1 MIVDQDEKRDH
12 LSKEEQLGVIHH
24 TVGNTYLYGMMN
36 RHPQLKTQTVTIFE
50 RERINNATPKHIGE
64 YFDTLEPLFK
74 SHNYDPSVIANFD
87 ETMLQESKK
96 RWKVIVTR
104 DQKPAEAAKLE
115 GFPHITLGVTIFA
128 DGGHLPP
135 VLILP
140 QQTLPIE
147 LTATELDRLI
157 EIDITGQDS
166 GWMTMQVF
174 EKYCEKEI
182 IPAFRRRLAL
192 LPTGARGLLV
202 LDGHSSR
209 GSAKAMEQFNQIHV
223 DVVTFVSHTSHVCQP
238 LDLIIFGKF
247 KEGLGHLPTSTAKQS
262 LPHQRKIMLET
273 ASRALYSALYG
284 PDVRSAF
291 ERAGIVPLSRKRVLE
306 HKSVQDVI
314 DEPTPVESLPRHR
327 SGLDINNVILSSPE
341 LITKLKETESKRHP
355 KPLLV
360 PPKPLLL
367 PPHPLTS
374 TTITFKPAPVS
385 VKLVVP
391 PPRPE
396 KAPVPSPERPIPKVS
411 SPVISTYNLRPV
423 IPPSVKATPPKLKR
437 QARASKP
444 QAKSS
449 RKTNSP

>member
-1 MIVDQDEKRDH
+1 
-12 LSKEEQLGVIHH
+12 
-24 TVGNTYLYGMMN
+24 
-36 RHPQLKTQTVTIFE
+36 
-50 RERINNATPKHIGE
+50 
-64 YFDTLEPLFK
+64 
-74 SHNYDPSVIANFD
+74 
-87 ETMLQESKK
+87 
-96 RWKVIVTR
+96 
-104 DQKPAEAAKLE
+104 
-115 GFPHITLGVTIFA
+115 
-128 DGGHLPP
+128 
-135 VLILP
+135 
-140 QQTLPIE
+140 
-147 LTATELDRLI
+147 
-157 EIDITGQDS
+157 
-166 GWMTMQVF
+166 MTMQVF

-360 PPKPLLL
+360 PTKAPSAPASPFNFYNNNFQTRSRERQVGRTPTKTREGSCSISRA
-367 PPHPLTS
+367 PPHSQSKLPSHFHLQSPACHTTFSKGHSSQAQETS
-374 TTITFKPAPVS
+374 
-385 VKLVVP
+385 
-391 PPRPE
+391 
-396 KAPVPSPERPIPKVS
+396 
-411 SPVISTYNLRPV
+411 
-423 IPPSVKATPPKLKR
+423 
-437 QARASKP
+437 
-444 QAKSS
+444 
-449 RKTNSP
+449 